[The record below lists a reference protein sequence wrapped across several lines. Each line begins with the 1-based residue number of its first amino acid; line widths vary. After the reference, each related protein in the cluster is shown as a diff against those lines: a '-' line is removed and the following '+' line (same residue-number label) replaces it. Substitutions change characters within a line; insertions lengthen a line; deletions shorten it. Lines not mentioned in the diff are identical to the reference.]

1 MRPHRR
7 TPLAGRVVAP
17 WVRTRLRVAPG
28 VAVGLAVLVAVT
40 AFLAAAC
47 PLAVDRSEDVG
58 LRRAVA
64 DAEARRTT
72 VQVTAP
78 PLDPGFP
85 RERRESALRPDVLR
99 RQYATVLGEVRRPLT
114 ADRTQSSYGA
124 VTSTPLEVPD
134 AGLSRPSGLPPRVV
148 LAAQDD
154 LAGHARLRSG
164 RLPRATGTIT
174 ATTGAVEAAVT
185 TGTAAH
191 LRIEVGSVLHVPGA
205 ERAPLAVRVTGIV
218 APRQSDGAY
227 WGAQPLL
234 HSPSLVRDGNS
245 PDAPTYWLGALL
257 LPPEAAPAMLGT
269 PGNPWRY
276 WQVAPDTSRT
286 PAHALPALRSAVA
299 ALESGP
305 GLGRIRDAVDP
316 AADAET
322 DLDGV
327 LDDYDGLRSRIAPLV
342 SVAAFGTG
350 TVAVAVLLMAGG
362 LAADRRR
369 AELGLLRARG
379 ASLPGLAGRLLAE
392 TAAVALP
399 AGALGLAAAL
409 WAVPH
414 GRSAYAVAAAGAVTL
429 LACVTLPLRAV
440 VRHRTAHL
448 GTARADVVSVRP
460 SRRRTI
466 AELTLLVLA
475 AGAVEAL
482 RRRGTSQGAG
492 TRGDAL
498 VSLAPVLVGVIAA
511 LVLVRLHPLPLRLL
525 TRATNR
531 LRGAVGPLAL
541 ARASRTSVS
550 AVLPLLALLTALT
563 TAAFG
568 GSVTAGIGAAR
579 DHAALLTTGADA
591 RVEST
596 SALRAGAAERVR
608 RAPGVE
614 EVTTAAVTW
623 EAKPHDGPESVPLAA
638 VSPSA
643 YARLAGRLHLG
654 AFPAHTLTP
663 SPTART
669 SQSSSTPGSSN
680 SPDSPGSS
688 GSGGSSDPTDSGPA
702 PLPALASPTVA
713 HRYGTAPFPV
723 LLADGSHVTVRI
735 TLVRGATPAV
745 PGTEFLVVDRSGLP
759 PAATRPTALL
769 VTGTHLGAAALRR
782 AAGDSPSVKIR
793 ARERAAYAHSPLQ
806 AGAEHLYT
814 AAVVAG
820 AGYAV
825 LALLL
830 ALVRAAPERTAL
842 LARLRTMGLTRAQG
856 RRLLILESLPQA
868 VLAAAGGTLTG
879 WAAVRLLSP
888 GIDLTTLALATPGAA
903 DVGHLR
909 TDPASLLLPALAVL
923 LLTVAVAALQAW
935 VTGRRGSVRELR
947 AGERA

>member
-1 MRPHRR
+1 MRPHPR
-7 TPLAGRVVAP
+7 TPLGTRVLAP

-28 VAVGLAVLVAVT
+28 VAVGLALLVAVT
-40 AFLAAAC
+40 AFLAAVC
-47 PLAVDRSEDVG
+47 PRLVDRAEDAG

-78 PLDPGFP
+78 QLNPGFS
-85 RERRESALRPDVLR
+85 RERREAALRPGTLR
-99 RQYATVLGEVRRPLT
+99 RQNAAVLGEVRRPLA
-114 ADRTQSSYGA
+114 ADRAQSSYGVRTA
-124 VTSTPLEVPD
+124 TPLAVPD
-134 AGLSRPSGLPPRVV
+134 PGLARPDNLPPRVV
-148 LAAQDD
+148 LAAQND
-154 LAGHARLRSG
+154 LAGHARARSG
-164 RLPRATGTIT
+164 RLPRATGTVT
-174 ATTGAVEAAVT
+174 ATTRAIEAAVT
-185 TGTAAH
+185 TETAEH
-191 LRIEVGSVLHVPGA
+191 LGIEVGSVLHVPGA
-205 ERAPLAVRVTGIV
+205 DRAPLAVRVTGIL
-218 APRQSDGAY
+218 APRQPEGAY
-227 WGAQPLL
+227 WEAQPLL
-234 HSPSLVRDGNS
+234 RSPSLVRDGNS
-245 PDAPTYWLGALL
+245 PAAPTYWLGALL
-257 LPPEAAPAMLGT
+257 LPPRAAPAMLGT
-269 PGNPWRY
+269 SGNPERY
-276 WQVAPDTSRT
+276 WQVAPDTTRT
-286 PAHALPALRSAVA
+286 PAHALPELRSAVA

-305 GLGRIRDAVDP
+305 GHGRIRDAVDP
-316 AADAET
+316 DAVTET
-322 DLDGV
+322 DLDTV
-327 LDDYDGLRSRIAPLV
+327 LDDYEDLRSRIAPLV
-342 SVAAFGTG
+342 SVAALGTG
-350 TVAVAVLLMAGG
+350 AVALVVLLMAGG

-392 TAAVALP
+392 TAVVAVP

-429 LACVTLPLRAV
+429 LACLALPVRAA

-448 GTARADVVSVRP
+448 PTGREDIVSARP
-460 SRRRTI
+460 SRRRTV

-482 RRRGTSQGAG
+482 RRRGTSEGAG

-498 VSLAPVLVGVIAA
+498 VSLAPVLVAVIAA

-525 TRATNR
+525 TRATDR
-531 LRGAVGPLAL
+531 LRGAVVPLAL
-541 ARASRTSVS
+541 ARTSRTSVS

-596 SALRAGAAERVR
+596 SGLRAGAAERVR
-608 RAPGVE
+608 GVPGVE
-614 EVTTAAVTW
+614 EVTAAALTL

-638 VSPSA
+638 VSPDA
-643 YARLAGRLHLG
+643 YARLAGRVHLG
-654 AFPAHTLTP
+654 AFPAPTLTAA
-663 SPTART
+663 TT
-669 SQSSSTPGSSN
+669 TGDSN
-680 SPDSPGSS
+680 GAG
-688 GSGGSSDPTDSGPA
+688 GSGGSDGSAGSGAA
-702 PLPALASPTVA
+702 PLPALASSAVA

-723 LLADGSHVTVRI
+723 RLEDGTHVTVRI
-735 TLVRGATPAV
+735 ALVRKTTPAV
-745 PGTEFLVVDRSGLP
+745 TGTEFLVVDRSGLP
-759 PAATRPTALL
+759 SAATRPTTLL
-769 VTGTHLGAAALRR
+769 VTGSDLDAAALRR
-782 AAGDSPSVKIR
+782 AAGGSPGVKVR

-806 AGAEHLYT
+806 TGAEHLYT
-814 AAVVAG
+814 AAVAAG
-820 AGYAV
+820 AGYAL

-830 ALVRAAPERTAL
+830 ALVRAAPERVAL

-868 VLAAAGGTLTG
+868 LLAAAGGTLTG

-903 DVGHLR
+903 GVGHLR

-923 LLTVAVAALQAW
+923 LLTVAVAAVQAW

-947 AGERA
+947 VGERA